1 MAVQSPSGVE
11 VMWRYCFSSTTTE
24 PVWMLWQLWW
34 LSLDCNVVNSVL
46 HEPVWSHVTDWAQEK
61 CMCSIGYDVGRL
73 SALVQASFCPV
84 EQVFLRTNR
93 HPFRVLWNPWRIP
106 PLSLGQSR
114 PATTLGMVRPHH
126 SDKPTSTASPVLP
139 LHWAWSGP
147 TTVISRPPQQYHHY
161 TENWPSERSH
171 KSNCSTATVLSFI
184 WFKSMNPHIIAS
196 TVLLVIIGCR

>member
-106 PLSLGQSR
+106 ALSLGQSR

-126 SDKPTSTASPVLP
+126 
-139 LHWAWSGP
+139 
-147 TTVISRPPQQYHHY
+147 RPPQQYHHY